1 MSRNALL
8 KNSELQFWPLPWR
21 DFYFRLGPL
30 VAIGTNFHCNWDHL
44 FCNWDQLLGNW
55 DQLFGN
61 WDHLY
66 RNWDQVFFIWDQ
78 HLWNWDQF
86 FFFKDFLYLWT
97 FIGTNI
103 QLTSKKFGGS
113 QLFLGQNYGV
123 THFPNWSPSRRR
135 AVCECPPPLG
145 AAVFLFPSHPELYF
159 SSLMFMMAL
168 QCPKTFINFSGQIVH
183 SIFSLYTE
191 EAFVCCKHSHC
202 RCRYTMYFFAS
213 ARNIYDEVN
222 FNCVK
227 TNSFLFLLNCTKLP

>member
-44 FCNWDQLLGNW
+44 LCNWDQLLGNW

-86 FFFKDFLYLWT
+86 FFQRFSLPLNFYWHKYSTYLKKIWGFT
-97 FIGTNI
+97 IIFGSKC
-103 QLTSKKFGGS
+103 QLR
-113 QLFLGQNYGV
+113 
-123 THFPNWSPSRRR
+123 SPSLSEL
-135 AVCECPPPLG
+135 VTFTETGGLWVPPAPWSSG
-145 AAVFLFPSHPELYF
+145 ISVPF
-159 SSLMFMMAL
+159 SSW
-168 QCPKTFINFSGQIVH
+168 IV
-183 SIFSLYTE
+183 
-191 EAFVCCKHSHC
+191 
-202 RCRYTMYFFAS
+202 FFFFNVHDGTAMS
-213 ARNIYDEVN
+213 QDIY
-222 FNCVK
+222 
-227 TNSFLFLLNCTKLP
+227 